1 MDQYSQ
7 GVFGIQEPSDNS
19 RFSFCHPKT
28 PEPFEGQSPD
38 HFDGYSHWQKAMTPY
53 VVQTPPGLVR
63 YSLPSL
69 PETPSPTYSTPTPPH
84 WVAPTP
90 VCCLFH
96 PPVTSSPFDRSL
108 PGALPT
114 PPASPAIYS
123 GLGNVSCFCE
133 FPTGGSECPLVP
145 LRMDAN
151 FWASF
156 SSCTG
161 SRETQI
167 VGRAQVQQLEF
178 EYEEYSD
185 EFSGTPEIKT
195 PCFSEDDGYYASGED
210 SSCVEDYMDES
221 SESETYGANTGY
233 FSEDD
238 GYCASGEDS
247 SSVGDSDE
255 VHIHTE
261 SQGSPGTLT
270 ISDSSLST
278 LPHLGFIRKPLISQ
292 GREYEQWLESQ
303 DEPSGRSDSPE
314 IHSPIP
320 RHLVQWHSFPL

>member
-1 MDQYSQ
+1 MMDQYSQ
-7 GVFGIQEPSDNS
+7 GVFGMQESS
-19 RFSFCHPKT
+19 HHSQFSFGQPKT
-28 PEPFEGQSPD
+28 PETFERRYPD
-38 HFDGYSHWQKAMTPY
+38 HFDGYSPCQKAMTPY

-69 PETPSPTYSTPTPPH
+69 PETPIPTYLMPTTPH

-90 VCCLFH
+90 VCCSPH

-114 PPASPAIYS
+114 PPASPVIYS
-123 GLGNVSCFCE
+123 GVGNDSSFCE
-133 FPTGGSECPLVP
+133 FPTGDSEFPLVP

-161 SRETQI
+161 SRATS
-167 VGRAQVQQLEF
+167 LKF

-195 PCFSEDDGYYASGED
+195 SYFSEDDGYYASGED

-221 SESETYGANTGY
+221 SESETYEANTSHV
-233 FSEDD
+233 SEDD
-238 GYCASGEDS
+238 GYYASGEDS
-247 SSVGDSDE
+247 SSVGDFDE
-255 VHIHTE
+255 VCTPTK
-261 SQGSPGTLT
+261 SQGSPATFA
-270 ISDSSLST
+270 ISGSSSLST
-278 LPHLGFIRKPLISQ
+278 LPHLGFIRRPLISQ
-292 GREYEQWLESQ
+292 DREYEQWLESQ
-303 DEPSGRSDSPE
+303 DEPSGRSDSSK

-320 RHLVQWHSFPL
+320 RHLVQLRSFPL